1 MHAADARFIGRANA
15 SRVPLPE
22 QLRGG
27 AEVSAVISYT
37 RAIEYRLYCPFLN
50 ALISHVCIASWRVIA
65 ARLARTQ
72 HADVRQGTV
81 SATSRAQAGVQ
92 NFHLGS
98 NVIPA
103 EMRGCVLASRFSH
116 LPGEDKVSGQQADG

>member
-1 MHAADARFIGRANA
+1 MNKLVEVLHSLDPRRHLRT
-15 SRVPLPE
+15 RVP
-22 QLRGG
+22 
-27 AEVSAVISYT
+27 S
-37 RAIEYRLYCPFLN
+37 EYRLYLERVDLSRLH
-50 ALISHVCIASWRVIA
+50 AASRQAIA

-81 SATSRAQAGVQ
+81 SATSRAQAVVQ

-103 EMRGCVLASRFSH
+103 EMCGCVLASSFSH
-116 LPGEDKVSGQQADG
+116 LPGKGKVSGQQADG

>member
-1 MHAADARFIGRANA
+1 M
-15 SRVPLPE
+15 VE
-22 QLRGG
+22 QR
-27 AEVSAVISYT
+27 SAPSSPNT

-50 ALISHVCIASWRVIA
+50 ALISNVCMPPRGERL

-116 LPGEDKVSGQQADG
+116 LPGEDKVSGQQPDG